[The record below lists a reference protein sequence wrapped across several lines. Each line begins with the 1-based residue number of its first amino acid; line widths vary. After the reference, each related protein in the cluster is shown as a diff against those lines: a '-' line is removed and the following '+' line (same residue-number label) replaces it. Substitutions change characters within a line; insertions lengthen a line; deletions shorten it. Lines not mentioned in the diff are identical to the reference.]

1 MTPIWFVRIPPASG
15 LTEQEADEFQ
25 WMRVDQATGEPAKT
39 RPSLPGWLALNLLSH
54 AYEKEKITLHCSSCS
69 SSVCV
74 RASRCAIPYLQPYLD
89 KKKAYAEIA

>member
-15 LTEQEADEFQ
+15 LTEHEADEFQ
-25 WMRVDQATGEPAKT
+25 WMRVDQVTGEPAKT

-74 RASRCAIPYLQPYLD
+74 PGKPMCDPVSAAVPGQGKGLR
-89 KKKAYAEIA
+89 